1 MSISK
6 KTQSAGRSR
15 DLRGQALGP
24 ADCALS
30 KDELFTQMA
39 ENIREIFWML
49 DATSKRVMYVSPAYE
64 TITGRSC
71 ESLYREP
78 LSYREVIHPEDTLRV
93 LTRLDEIM
101 STETFDEEFRIV
113 KPDGEI
119 RWVWNRGF
127 LVKDRRDKIYRIV
140 GTALDVTARK
150 KAEEALRTSE
160 ERYRDLVEHSE
171 DLICTHDL
179 NGNILSV
186 NESPARILGYSP
198 TELTGMSLREV
209 LAPEFRQDLDTYLSV
224 IGKEGAA
231 SGVMCVITKKGE
243 RRIWEYHN
251 TLRSM
256 ESGHKIVRGM
266 AHDVTEQMRIQKELA
281 RSEEKFSKAFRL
293 SPAAMAISSIEEGR
307 FIDVNS
313 SFVEQSGYK
322 REDVLGRTRAEI
334 GMLVTASDQERVT
347 DELKKHGRIS
357 GAEYMFKHK
366 SGREVTVRLSA
377 ELIEIEGMVRVLSS
391 GEDITI
397 QKAVEHE
404 LLEKTAYLNAL
415 INESPVAK
423 LAYDAEGRIAL
434 CNPAFESLFHY
445 KFDEIRGSNLDEV
458 LVPTEFLAEGQ
469 GYTQLTLSGKAVHAT
484 GLRKRKDGKAISV
497 EIHGVPFIVEGK
509 LVGGYVVY
517 VDLTQRKSLEDRL
530 LRTQKVE
537 AAAQVAA
544 GIAHDFNNLLAGILG
559 YGQLLVKA
567 LAADNDQRA
576 RAEQIVAAAIRGR
589 VITSQLLSLSVPRQ
603 GEPRT
608 LDLANVVNETEPI
621 LRTVLGEDIRLTI
634 LMGEDRGKVRIDPEL
649 FLQILMNLTLNARDA
664 MPQGGE
670 LRIEMY
676 GAIPPANSATTA
688 LNCKNTH
695 YSVISF
701 SDNGCGMSEATKSH
715 IFEPFFT
722 TKLYGKGT
730 GLGLSSVAGIVEH
743 AEGQIAVESELG
755 SGTTFR
761 IYLPQSSGQHSREVE
776 YKSQAILSP
785 KIHTVLL
792 VEDDDSVRMSVEDLL
807 RQHGV
812 KVLAARNG
820 LDALSITSNHSAPID
835 FLITDIVMPGM
846 SGPDLIRRLKESRGE
861 VKVLFI
867 TGYDADKLSPRL
879 GEERSYPVLRKPFR
893 EDELIG
899 MVNAAFGLS

>member
-6 KTQSAGRSR
+6 KNKSAGRSR

-49 DATSKRVMYVSPAYE
+49 DAASKRVMYVSPAYE

-179 NGNILSV
+179 NGNLLSV

-209 LAPEFRQDLDTYLSV
+209 LAPEFRQDLDTYLSF

-256 ESGHKIVRGM
+256 DSGHKIVRGM

-281 RSEEKFSKAFRL
+281 RSEEKFSKAFRS
-293 SPAAMAISSIEEGR
+293 SPAAMAIASLEEGR

-313 SFVEQSGYK
+313 SFERQSGYR
-322 REDVLGRTRAEI
+322 REDVLGRTSLEMGI
-334 GMLVTASDQERVT
+334 LESASERERMT
-347 DELKKHGRIS
+347 DELKKRGRIS
-357 GAEYMFKHK
+357 GAEYKFQHR
-366 SGREVTVRLSA
+366 SGKEGTVRLSA
-377 ELIEIEGMVRVLSS
+377 ELIEIEGRMCVLSS
-391 GEDITI
+391 GEDITL
-397 QKAVEHE
+397 QKQVEQE
-404 LLEKTAYLNAL
+404 LLEKTACLDAL
-415 INESPVAK
+415 IQGSPVAM
-423 LAYDAEGRIAL
+423 LTYDAEGRITL
-434 CNPAFESLFHY
+434 CNPAFESLFLY
-445 KFDEIRGSNLDEV
+445 KFEEIRGSNLDDV
-458 LVPTEFLAEGQ
+458 LVPPEFLLEGQ
-469 GYTQLTLSGKAVHAT
+469 GYTQLTLSGKTIHAT
-484 GLRKRKDGKAISV
+484 GMRRRRDGKKISV
-497 EIHGVPFIVEGK
+497 EIHGVPFIVRGE

-517 VDLTQRKSLEDRL
+517 VDLTQRKSLQDQL

-544 GIAHDFNNLLAGILG
+544 GIAHDFNNLMAGILG

-567 LAADNDQRA
+567 LRADTDQRR

-589 VITSQLLSLSVPRQ
+589 VITSQLLSLSAPQR
-603 GEPRT
+603 GEPCT
-608 LDLANVVNETEPI
+608 LDLATVVRETEPI
-621 LRTVLGEDIRLTI
+621 LRTVLGEDIRLI
-634 LMGEDRGKVRIDPEL
+634 IQVREDRGMVRIDPDL

-664 MPQGGE
+664 MPTGGE

-676 GAIPPANSATTA
+676 GSIPPANSITTS
-688 LNCKNTH
+688 LHCKNVS

-701 SDNGCGMSEATKSH
+701 SDTGCGMSKTTQSR

-730 GLGLSSVAGIVEH
+730 GLGLSSVAGIVQQ
-743 AEGQIAVESELG
+743 AEGQIEVESEPG
-755 SGTTFR
+755 SGSTFR
-761 IYLPQSSGQHSREVE
+761 IYLPHSAEQHSVE
-776 YKSQAILSP
+776 AEHRSHATLTS
-785 KIHTVLL
+785 KIRTALL
-792 VEDDDSVRMSVEDLL
+792 AEDDDAVRMSIEDLL

-812 KVLAARNG
+812 QVLPARSAH
-820 LDALSITSNHSAPID
+820 DAISLASGHSGPVDI
-835 FLITDIVMPGM
+835 LITDIVMPGM
-846 SGPDLIRRLKESRGE
+846 SGPDLVKSLKEARSDM
-861 VKVLFI
+861 KVLFI

-879 GEERSYPVLRKPFR
+879 GQEWPYPVLRKPFR

-899 MVNAAFGLS
+899 MINAAFERS